1 MTEFKRLQSK
11 LGIKSIDCAKLFKVT
26 DRTITRWRNG
36 KVDAPES
43 ALMVLRGKVAGHE

>member
-1 MTEFKRLQSK
+1 MTEFKKLQSK
-11 LGIKSIDCAKLFKVT
+11 LGIRSIECAKLFKVT

-43 ALMVLRGKVAGHE
+43 VLMVLRDKVADHE